1 MPKKPPPF
9 PFLAQAMSADS
20 KIAEAKPIKHLL
32 SVGFLT
38 VKTAQV
44 LIGVVGWVRAFFK
57 HCRLF
62 MSVDR
67 HAEDTVAS
75 ISQLIKLV
83 QFDFNYTVAQ
93 VSIGRGIPPFQARA
107 QNK

>member
-20 KIAEAKPIKHLL
+20 KSAEAKPIKHLL

-44 LIGVVGWVRAFFK
+44 LIGVVGW
-57 HCRLF
+57 
-62 MSVDR
+62 
-67 HAEDTVAS
+67 
-75 ISQLIKLV
+75 
-83 QFDFNYTVAQ
+83 
-93 VSIGRGIPPFQARA
+93 GRRVFQALPSLHVCRSPR
-107 QNK
+107 